1 MLFLPSIS
9 EASYLAWKN
18 NFQANLII
26 NDDEVALRERACE
39 SVKVKLKAKNILSEL
54 FTGNEE
60 VALQFVDVKIVL
72 MLPLTNLTNSW
83 QTVGGRDSKLK
94 VTD

>member
-1 MLFLPSIS
+1 MTTKLLF
-9 EASYLAWKN
+9 EKG
-18 NFQANLII
+18 
-26 NDDEVALRERACE
+26 R
-39 SVKVKLKAKNILSEL
+39 VKVKVKAKNILSEL

-94 VTD
+94 VTDSNAKVTLKGTTFKIQCLYRTIISTDDQ

>member
-1 MLFLPSIS
+1 M
-9 EASYLAWKN
+9 
-18 NFQANLII
+18 
-26 NDDEVALRERACE
+26 CE
-39 SVKVKLKAKNILSEL
+39 SEKVKVKSVLSEL

-60 VALQFVDVKIVL
+60 VALQVGDVKIVL

-94 VTD
+94 VTDSNAKVTLKSYNFTVTAIAFV